1 MHLPV
6 RACLP
11 LLLALAA
18 VAPPASAA
26 SPTQLKRITVDFDA
40 GQLEV
45 DQDEATPTGGAVTLF
60 GRETLMSLMLREMG
74 KAPPEVTVESMLKDL
89 QNGEAPATA
98 PLTLGN
104 TGPAGWACRTDIA
117 PMRVPGVTQAL
128 KCFTLV
134 DRQGYLLIVTT
145 NSEGMND
152 KALAALK
159 AAIASIR
166 PVPAAP

>member
-1 MHLPV
+1 MPVPV
-6 RACLP
+6 RACLA
-11 LLLALAA
+11 LLLALAG
-18 VAPPASAA
+18 VALPASAA
-26 SPTQLKRITVDFDA
+26 SPTQLQRITVDFDPA
-40 GQLEV
+40 QLEV
-45 DQDEATPTGGAVTLF
+45 DQDEATPTGGAITLF

-74 KAPPEVTVESMLKDL
+74 KAPPHVTVESMVKDL
-89 QNGEAPATA
+89 QNGETPATA

-104 TGPAGWACRTDIA
+104 AGPAGWSCRTDIA

-128 KCFTLV
+128 KCFTLI
-134 DRQGYLLIVTT
+134 DGQGYLLIATT

-159 AAIASIR
+159 AAIASVR